1 MSTCVLGVPIPHAV
15 AALPETSYRDELA
28 EGKLLFSCSIV
39 SDSLWP
45 HKQQQARLPCTSP
58 CPRVC
63 SNSCPLSWWCHP
75 IISSSVAPFSSCS
88 QCFPVSLSFPM
99 NQLFPLVAKVLELQ
113 LQHRSFQRIFREGRE
128 EGSPAV
134 RIRLPSFRARQ
145 LPKFPF
151 ILFSSSETETTPGEK
166 EWKAQ
171 GQSLIEQVKVQ
182 KSLCVK
188 A

>member
-1 MSTCVLGVPIPHAV
+1 MRAM
-15 AALPETSYRDELA
+15 AALPETSYRGELA
-28 EGKLLFSCSIV
+28 KGKLLFSCSIV

-45 HKQQQARLPCTSP
+45 HELQQARLPCTSP

-63 SNSCPLSWWCHP
+63 SNSCPLSWWYHP
-75 IISSSVAPFSSCS
+75 IISSSVPPFFSSCP
-88 QCFPVSLSFPM
+88 QCFPVSVSFPM
-99 NQLFPLVAKVLELQ
+99 NQLSPLVANVLELQ
-113 LQHRSFQRIFREGRE
+113 PQHQSFQRIFREGRE

-151 ILFSSSETETTPGEK
+151 ILFSSSETETTPGE

-182 KSLCVK
+182 KSLCIK

>member
-1 MSTCVLGVPIPHAV
+1 MWAHACCGGIARDQLQGWAARRKVAVQLLNCFRFFVTPWTAAGQTSLYFTMSQSL
-15 AALPETSYRDELA
+15 L
-28 EGKLLFSCSIV
+28 KLLSIELV
-39 SDSLWP
+39 MP
-45 HKQQQARLPCTSP
+45 
-58 CPRVC
+58 
-63 SNSCPLSWWCHP
+63 SNHLILCCPLLLLL
-75 IISSSVAPFSSCS
+75 SVFS
-88 QCFPVSLSFPM
+88 VSLSFPM

-145 LPKFPF
+145 LPNFPF

>member
-1 MSTCVLGVPIPHAV
+1 M
-15 AALPETSYRDELA
+15 
-28 EGKLLFSCSIV
+28 
-39 SDSLWP
+39 SDSLQP
-45 HKQQQARLPCTSP
+45 QGLQHARSSCASLS
-58 CPRVC
+58 PRVC

-75 IISSSVAPFSSCS
+75 TISFSVAPFFSSCP
-88 QCFPVSLSFPM
+88 QCFPVSVSFPM
-99 NQLFPLVAKVLELQ
+99 TQFFPLVANVLELQ
-113 LQHRSFQRIFREGRE
+113 LQHRSFQWIFREGRE

-145 LPKFPF
+145 LPNFPF

>member
-1 MSTCVLGVPIPHAV
+1 MRAM
-15 AALPETSYRDELA
+15 AALPETSYRGELA
-28 EGKLLFSCSIV
+28 KGKLLFSCSIV
-39 SDSLWP
+39 SNSLWP
-45 HKQQQARLPCTSP
+45 HELQQARLPCTSP
-58 CPRVC
+58 SPRVC

-88 QCFPVSLSFPM
+88 QCFPVSVSFPM
-99 NQLFPLVAKVLELQ
+99 NRLFPLVANVLELQ
-113 LQHRSFQRIFREGRE
+113 LQHRSFQQIFREGRE
-128 EGSPAV
+128 ERSPAV

-171 GQSLIEQVKVQ
+171 GQPLIEQVKVQ
-182 KSLCVK
+182 KSLCIK

>member
-1 MSTCVLGVPIPHAV
+1 MRAM
-15 AALPETSYRDELA
+15 AALPETSYRGELA
-28 EGKLLFSCSIV
+28 KGKLLFSCSIV
-39 SDSLWP
+39 SNSLWP
-45 HKQQQARLPCTSP
+45 HELQQARLPCTSP
-58 CPRVC
+58 SPRVC
-63 SNSCPLSWWCHP
+63 SNSCPLSWWYHP
-75 IISSSVAPFSSCS
+75 IISSYVAPFFSSCP
-88 QCFPVSLSFPM
+88 QCFPVSVSFPM
-99 NQLFPLVAKVLELQ
+99 NRLSPLVANVLELQ
-113 LQHRSFQRIFREGRE
+113 PQHQSFQRIFRDGRE

-171 GQSLIEQVKVQ
+171 GQPLIEQVKVQ
-182 KSLCVK
+182 KSLCIK